1 MTVNG
6 PRVPKMD
13 LGTDSLSLSHA
24 CRGSFLSARSAAIAA
39 AESPVVYMCSVGSA
53 TSAFLSITMGICEV
67 ATLIP
72 KMGPSCVNMRLKAA
86 PVVKAESTS
95 LGT

>member
-1 MTVNG
+1 M
-6 PRVPKMD
+6 
-13 LGTDSLSLSHA
+13 
-24 CRGSFLSARSAAIAA
+24 AA
-39 AESPVVYMCSVGSA
+39 AERPAVEACSVGSA
-53 TSAFLSITMGICEV
+53 TSAFLSITMGACDV

-72 KMGPSCVNMRLKAA
+72 NREPSCVNMMLKAA